1 MLRIGM
7 RMPNS
12 VRVVLRSAV
21 LGALMA
27 LLATAAIGAVSPQ
40 GQSVQRILDA
50 TIRANEFRGSLK
62 RGEMTLQA
70 IGSPKFSTPDSYMT
84 ADRMSFVVAG
94 DKGVT
99 QGRAEGHVSL
109 RARLKPAGK
118 QGSETVITGSADALV
133 MDRQAGTTQLT
144 GAVKIKAESSDGR
157 TLTASAKRATIY
169 RNRNEAVLEGEVT
182 FTIVAPGS
190 FDGPATLT
198 GEVFVYNLSDGTW
211 SLKGGP
217 EGQTTMHLKAKSGG
231 Q

>member
-1 MLRIGM
+1 MLSTGK
-7 RMPNS
+7 RMLGGTYL
-12 VRVVLRSAV
+12 VLCLVLAGVLAAPRDGVSA
-21 LGALMA
+21 
-27 LLATAAIGAVSPQ
+27 ATAGSQ

-50 TIRANEFRGSLK
+50 TIKANEFRGTLK

-70 IGSPKFSTPDSYMT
+70 MGSPKFSTPDSYMT

-99 QGRAEGHVSL
+99 QGLAEGHVTF
-109 RARLKPAGK
+109 RTRLKSGGK
-118 QGSETVITGSADALV
+118 QGSETVVVGSADALA
-133 MDRQAGTTQLT
+133 MDRPAGTTQLT
-144 GAVKIKAESSDGR
+144 GGVKIRAESSDGR

-169 RNRNEAVLEGEVT
+169 RGRNEAVLEGEVT
-182 FTIVAPGS
+182 FTITAPGS
-190 FDGPATLT
+190 FEGPATLT

-217 EGQTTMHLKAKSGG
+217 EGQTTMRLKAKAGG